1 MFTRLDTDGDRRLG
15 FEEFKQAV
23 PVLNQWGIKVT
34 NPQESFKEIDSDGGG
49 KVLFDE
55 FCVWAANK
63 NLDIDDDDD
72 FSMSSEDAQKLTNS
86 DIKIKSEQKTE
97 GFKNQNN
104 DDTSDFNI
112 VNNNKSSLDDS
123 FTSNSPSV
131 SSFTG
136 SITGKISSLLSA
148 IKNRSSSKSKDKI

>member
-97 GFKNQNN
+97 GFKNQNTKMT
-104 DDTSDFNI
+104 DD
-112 VNNNKSSLDDS
+112 
-123 FTSNSPSV
+123 
-131 SSFTG
+131 
-136 SITGKISSLLSA
+136 KISPESTTVDWA
-148 IKNRSSSKSKDKI
+148 DIRSKLPMEKTAEHKTRRKVLFNHIDNNGNG